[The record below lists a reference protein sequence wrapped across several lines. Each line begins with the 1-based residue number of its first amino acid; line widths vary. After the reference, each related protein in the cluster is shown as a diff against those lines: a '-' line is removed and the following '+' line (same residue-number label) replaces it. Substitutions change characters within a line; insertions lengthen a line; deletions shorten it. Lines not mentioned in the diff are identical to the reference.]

1 MIDEIINFF
10 SYGPHIQ
17 KLLSDYTIGGV
28 VFTLFYIFGTFVLPN
43 IYMIYF
49 EQYKQMNNLALFLW
63 FNIQLFWQ
71 VIVMYSLYTHLNY
84 ELENKNKEDIN
95 NYTYDLFI
103 KGGFRNFQKWMS
115 YYAEDVW
122 GDIIMLSFIFVLP
135 IGIFDSME
143 GKDKIQFI
151 FTKIG
156 LFFVF
161 LFFILGPPVYHIS
174 NTEVTFTSYMSNVL
188 KFKGE
193 PEEEGYLKYLYNN
206 KTKIIQVLLSFGL
219 VIYIFFKGKKL
230 KFKIKEK
237 RREKKL
243 RKFEKAKLKK

>member
-1 MIDEIINFF
+1 MGILEFF
-10 SYGPHIQ
+10 SYGPHIR
-17 KLLSDYTIGGV
+17 KMLSDYTIGGLI
-28 VFTLFYIFGTFVLPN
+28 FTLFYIFGTCILPN

-49 EQYKQMNNLALFLW
+49 EQYKKMNNLALLIW
-63 FNIQLFWQ
+63 CLIQLLWQ
-71 VIVMYSLYTHLNY
+71 IMVMYSIYTHLNY
-84 ELENKNKEDIN
+84 ELENKNKEDIH
-95 NYTYDLFI
+95 NYTYDLFV

-135 IGIFDSME
+135 IGIFDSMK
-143 GKDKIQFI
+143 GQDKIQFI

-174 NTEVTFTSYMSNVL
+174 NTEVTLNSYMNNVL
-188 KFKGE
+188 KFDGD
-193 PEEEGYLKYLYNN
+193 PEKEGYLRYLYNN
-206 KTKIIQVLLSFGL
+206 KAKIIQVLLSFAL
-219 VIYIFFKGKKL
+219 VIYIFVSGKKL

-237 RREKKL
+237 RAEKKL
-243 RKFEKAKLKK
+243 RKLKK

>member
-1 MIDEIINFF
+1 MTIFLIAEVTAVAILIKYI
-10 SYGPHIQ
+10 SGIKLWVTAAVVILSSLIYTLYGGLRASI
-17 KLLSDYTIGGV
+17 
-28 VFTLFYIFGTFVLPN
+28 FT
-43 IYMIYF
+43 
-49 EQYKQMNNLALFLW
+49 
-63 FNIQLFWQ
+63 
-71 VIVMYSLYTHLNY
+71 
-84 ELENKNKEDIN
+84 
-95 NYTYDLFI
+95 
-103 KGGFRNFQKWMS
+103 
-115 YYAEDVW
+115 
-122 GDIIMLSFIFVLP
+122 
-135 IGIFDSME
+135 
-143 GKDKIQFI
+143 DKIQFI

-174 NTEVTFTSYMSNVL
+174 TTEVTFSSYMSNVL
-188 KFKGE
+188 KFEGE

-243 RKFEKAKLKK
+243 RKLEKAKLKK

>member
-1 MIDEIINFF
+1 
-10 SYGPHIQ
+10 
-17 KLLSDYTIGGV
+17 
-28 VFTLFYIFGTFVLPN
+28 
-43 IYMIYF
+43 MIYF

>member
-1 MIDEIINFF
+1 MGIIEFF
-10 SYGPHIQ
+10 SYGPHIR
-17 KLLSDYTIGGV
+17 KMFSDYTIGGFI
-28 VFTLFYIFGTFVLPN
+28 FTSFYIFGTCILPN

-49 EQYKQMNNLALFLW
+49 EQYKQMNKLALCIWFLIQFLW
-63 FNIQLFWQ
+63 QIM
-71 VIVMYSLYTHLNY
+71 VMYSIYTHLNY
-84 ELENKNKEDIN
+84 QLENKNKGDIH
-95 NYTYDLFI
+95 NYTYDLFV

-122 GDIIMLSFIFVLP
+122 GDIIMLSFMFVLP
-135 IGIFDSME
+135 IGVFDSMK

-174 NTEVTFTSYMSNVL
+174 NTEVTLNSYMNNVL
-188 KFKGE
+188 RFEGDPK
-193 PEEEGYLKYLYNN
+193 EGYFRYLYNN
-206 KTKIIQVLLSFGL
+206 KGKIIQVLLSFAL
-219 VIYIFFKGKKL
+219 VIYIFISGKKL

-237 RREKKL
+237 KAEKKL
-243 RKFEKAKLKK
+243 RKLKSNA